1 MGARVVAAVVVG
13 GVLSGGIAL
22 PAVADAAP
30 TNSGAS
36 VVSQQNDVTTHRLCA
51 NEDIQW
57 VASGF
62 APNRRQ
68 VQVSLQLVGLGEVF
82 RGPIALSGGSGSV
95 DAGIATDYL
104 VGARFRLRFQTG
116 SSDHPADHGSFSM
129 TIVSC

>member
-1 MGARVVAAVVVG
+1 MGARVMAAVVG
-13 GVLSGGIAL
+13 GVLAGGLAL

-36 VVSQQNDVTTHRLCA
+36 VVSQQNGVTTHRLCA
-51 NEDIQW
+51 DQDIQW

-68 VQVSLQLVGLGEVF
+68 VQVSLQLVGVGEIF
-82 RGPIALSGGSGSV
+82 RGPIALSGGSGSI
-95 DAGIATDYL
+95 DAGIATDDL
-104 VGARFRLRFQTG
+104 VGNRYRLRFQTG
-116 SSDHPADHGSFSM
+116 SSDHPANHGSFSM